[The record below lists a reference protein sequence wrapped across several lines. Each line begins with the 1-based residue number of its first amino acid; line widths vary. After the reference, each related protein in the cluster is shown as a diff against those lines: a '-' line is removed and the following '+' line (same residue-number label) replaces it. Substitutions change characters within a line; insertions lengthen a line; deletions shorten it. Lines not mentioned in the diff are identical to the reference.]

1 MNECQVFLGNCVG
14 GPLEASH
21 LEISFGGRE
30 GSDACAWPPKKEA
43 PLEIRVEVGEEVVG
57 SLLRLF
63 DAAEENAKAFRQFKW
78 AAYRQRRRGKNKSWA
93 AGGPEPLMEEANE
106 R

>member
-1 MNECQVFLGNCVG
+1 MNECRVFFGNCVG

-57 SLLRLF
+57 GLLRLC
-63 DAAEENAKAFRQFKW
+63 DAAEEKAKAFRRFKW
-78 AAYRQRRRGKNKSWA
+78 AAYRLRRCVKNKFWA
-93 AGGPEPLMEEANE
+93 AGGAKT
-106 R
+106 